1 MGGSLGTMTIAAKVR
16 GTDMPIMQQAQVLG
30 FKVAGQL
37 VRRRDKEHSARDQVY
52 EDAAGNAYFVR
63 RGILT
68 IVAADGTVY

>member
-1 MGGSLGTMTIAAKVR
+1 MTIAAKARV
-16 GTDMPIMQQAQVLG
+16 TDMPIKQQAQMLG
-30 FKVAGQL
+30 FQVAGQL
-37 VRRRDKEHSARDQVY
+37 VRRRDKERSARDQVY